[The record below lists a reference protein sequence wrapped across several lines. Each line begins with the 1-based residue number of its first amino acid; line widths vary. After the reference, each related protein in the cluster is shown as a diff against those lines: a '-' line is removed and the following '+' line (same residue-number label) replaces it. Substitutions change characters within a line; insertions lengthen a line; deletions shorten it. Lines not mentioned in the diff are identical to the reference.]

1 MAITSPRGFHAG
13 DAGATE
19 RTWALKDGDPCHQYI
34 GSRRIRTGLTICFP
48 NIYQYRQTSLQLLDS
63 SREGHQ
69 RVVALY
75 LVDPEIQPVI
85 STTRVPPQQKEWT
98 RSAVE
103 QNIDSRLPIELVE
116 RIVDE
121 VDGPLTE
128 EDAGIFR
135 QEIMEERE
143 HFWNQNDSYYFCI
156 PFDIWNEL
164 ASDHN

>member
-1 MAITSPRGFHAG
+1 M
-13 DAGATE
+13 
-19 RTWALKDGDPCHQYI
+19 
-34 GSRRIRTGLTICFP
+34 
-48 NIYQYRQTSLQLLDS
+48 
-63 SREGHQ
+63 
-69 RVVALY
+69 ALY